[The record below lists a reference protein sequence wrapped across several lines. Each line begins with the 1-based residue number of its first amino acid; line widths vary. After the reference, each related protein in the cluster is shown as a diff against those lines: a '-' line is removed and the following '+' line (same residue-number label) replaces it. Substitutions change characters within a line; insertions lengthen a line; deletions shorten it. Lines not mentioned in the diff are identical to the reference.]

1 MHSHGAPTF
10 ASPRHPHR
18 RGPDVRDLSLFVFL
32 LPRNLGVLLLRAY
45 RAVISPLY
53 GDVCRYY
60 PSCSA
65 YGLGSVQQRGLVV
78 GSTLTAWRILRCNPW
93 TAGGI
98 DEVRP
103 ARHDR
108 YRITTFGWVVPK
120 GMFPTAEADAAAA
133 RRVHELEH
141 RSSEPGAARPS
152 QSRPPAVEPAL
163 STSTPTLSRKD

>member
-1 MHSHGAPTF
+1 VA
-10 ASPRHPHR
+10 
-18 RGPDVRDLSLFVFL
+18 LFVVL

-65 YGLGSVQQRGLVV
+65 YGFGSVQQRGLVV
-78 GSTLTAWRILRCNPW
+78 GIGLTAWRIIRCNPW

-98 DEVRP
+98 DDVRP

-108 YRITTFGWVVPK
+108 YRTTTFGWVVPK
-120 GMFPTAEADAAAA
+120 GMFPKAEADAAAA
-133 RRVHELEH
+133 RGAHELAH
-141 RSSEPGAARPS
+141 RADSGIARRS
-152 QSRPPAVEPAL
+152 TLRPLDAEPAL
-163 STSTPTLSRKD
+163 QISPSPSRKDHSTHA